1 MTLAAIPFDAPS
13 GTNLAPVQ
21 VQYPAQGYAT
31 FMLGSRIPHRVTPV
45 ESNPSGERITLIQ
58 SLSPLAADAPD
69 ATIPTSFRVQD
80 PRPIND
86 SETAR
91 HYAWR
96 AQAKLEGIV
105 KTGMTLERDEL
116 CGIINETVLELKHAA
131 ALISDTVEDPLPY
144 QPSAR

>member
-1 MTLAAIPFDAPS
+1 MCEAKLCLDLAPLLAFCRADPLQQWPLLLPV
-13 GTNLAPVQ
+13 TVAPVQ

-45 ESNPSGERITLIQ
+45 EINPSGERMTLIQ
-58 SLSPLAADAPD
+58 SLSSLAADAPD

-80 PRPIND
+80 PRQIND

-96 AQAKLEGIV
+96 AQAKLERIV
-105 KTGMTLERDEL
+105 KTGMALE
-116 CGIINETVLELKHAA
+116 
-131 ALISDTVEDPLPY
+131 
-144 QPSAR
+144 